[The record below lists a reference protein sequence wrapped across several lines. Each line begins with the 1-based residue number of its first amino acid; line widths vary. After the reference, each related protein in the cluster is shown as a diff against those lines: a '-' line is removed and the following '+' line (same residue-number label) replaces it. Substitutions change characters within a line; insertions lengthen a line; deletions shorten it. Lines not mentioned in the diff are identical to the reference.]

1 MTPEMIVEWPLLL
14 ILVLLQ
20 AAELCFTAVLV
31 LNILKNS
38 CWDLLFT
45 YSTVVLQYQYVLL
58 CTVVQ
63 ALFGGSARLFAD
75 LVGISR
81 TPRPD
86 HLVTR
91 DVMMYCRANAKKCRA
106 LVAPASTYSSVRRL
120 ERPWRIRDPLP
131 PWLVRGGRAP
141 EAPAEGPTL
150 EARCRR
156 PVFTRFGFT
165 IR

>member
-91 DVMMYCRANAKKCRA
+91 DVMMYCRANAKDKCRA
-106 LVAPASTYSSVRRL
+106 LVAAASTYSSVL
-120 ERPWRIRDPLP
+120 WLQMPVQHWIRI
-131 PWLVRGGRAP
+131 VHCFC
-141 EAPAEGPTL
+141 EG
-150 EARCRR
+150 
-156 PVFTRFGFT
+156 
-165 IR
+165 